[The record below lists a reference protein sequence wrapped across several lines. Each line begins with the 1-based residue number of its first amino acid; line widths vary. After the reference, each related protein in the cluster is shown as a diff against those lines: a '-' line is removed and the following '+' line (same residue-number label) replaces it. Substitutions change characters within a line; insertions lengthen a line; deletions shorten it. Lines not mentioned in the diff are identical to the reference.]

1 MKRYV
6 KPAIAII
13 KMETAPSMLQGS
25 EESVLDPGDHM
36 AKPNVGLSWEKW
48 EDGDEDDSWSSVTKR
63 SKCWD
68 N

>member
-6 KPAIAII
+6 KPAITIVRL
-13 KMETAPSMLQGS
+13 EPVPVMLQGS

-48 EDGDEDDSWSSVTKR
+48 EDEDKDDSWSSMTKGG
-63 SKCWD
+63 SCWE
-68 N
+68 